1 MLVMVWRRRLQG
13 GFGVFTQSRY
23 TANRDHVNSGIV
35 SLADR
40 YKAKPVLRALVQLV
54 PFGIGSAADSFL
66 VGRLEQIHEDRF
78 RVFFDELA
86 EGKVEVSSA
95 MAESEDFLQA
105 FAATTRAVS
114 RTRRREKTRLFARLL
129 RGAFA
134 ESIGSIDEFEE
145 LLSILD
151 ELSFRELIILG
162 HLARLERSTPFAA
175 SDNDLQRAEKVWPE
189 LETVVRSQLGLEPE
203 QLAPILVRLQRSGCY
218 TEITGGYWDYSG
230 GRGRLTTLYY
240 RLESVIGHIDAV
252 AV

>member
-1 MLVMVWRRRLQG
+1 M
-13 GFGVFTQSRY
+13 
-23 TANRDHVNSGIV
+23 NSGIV

-40 YKAKPVLRALVQLV
+40 YKAKPVLRGLVQLV
-54 PFGIGSAADSFL
+54 PFGIGSAIDSFL
-66 VGRLEQIHEDRF
+66 ASKLAQIHEDRF

-86 EGKVEVSSA
+86 EGKVEVTSA
-95 MAESEDFLQA
+95 IAESEDFLHA
-105 FAATTRAVS
+105 FGATARAVS
-114 RTRRREKTRLFARLL
+114 RTRRREKTKLLARLL

-162 HLARLERSTPFAA
+162 HLARLERSTPFAD
-175 SDNDLQRAEKVWPE
+175 SDNDLQRAVKVWPE
-189 LETVVRSQLGLEPE
+189 LEAVVKTQMGLEPE

-218 TEITGGYWDYSG
+218 SEITGGYWDYTG
-230 GRGRLTTLYY
+230 GRGRLTALFY
-240 RLESVIGHIDAV
+240 RLENVVGRIDAA